1 MEASGSMTANRWT
14 EADVP
19 DQGGRVALV
28 TGANT
33 GIGLETA
40 RVLAGRG
47 TTVVIACRDTA
58 KAAVAVERIR
68 AGAASG
74 AGVEVLRLDL
84 ASLESVR
91 RAASEFLDRHE
102 RLDLLV
108 NNAGVMAPPPS
119 RTEEGFELQ
128 FGVNHL
134 GHFALT
140 GLLLG
145 ALLKTAGSRVV
156 TVASIAHQQGRMDL
170 GDLRAERS
178 YNAYTAYGRSKL
190 ANLMF
195 TYELQRRLVA
205 AGAGTIALAAHP
217 GISRTELSRN
227 LSPVLR
233 ALNEVVGALVLQDAR
248 TGALPSLRAATDPAA
263 RGGDYYGP
271 SGVGG
276 FRGHPRRVRS
286 SARSH
291 DGAVQRRLWTES
303 ERLSGVVYE
312 L

>member
-1 MEASGSMTANRWT
+1 MTGNRWT

-19 DQGGRVALV
+19 DQAGRVALV

-47 TTVVIACRDTA
+47 ATVVIACRDTA
-58 KAAVAVERIR
+58 KAAAAVERIG
-68 AGAASG
+68 AGAMSG
-74 AGVEVLRLDL
+74 VRVEVLRLDL

-91 RAASEFLDRHE
+91 RAAGEFLDRHE

-108 NNAGVMAPPPS
+108 NNAGVMIPPLS

-145 ALLKTAGSRVV
+145 GLLKTSGSRVV
-156 TVASIAHQQGRMDL
+156 TVSSIAHQQGRMDL

-195 TYELQRRLVA
+195 TYELQRRLAA

-217 GISRTELSRN
+217 GVSRTELSRN
-227 LSPVLR
+227 MSPVLR
-233 ALNEVVGALVLQDAR
+233 TLNDVVGGLVLQNAR
-248 TGALPSLRAATDPAA
+248 MGALPSLRAATDPAA

-271 SGVGG
+271 AGAGG
-276 FRGHPRRVRS
+276 FRGHPRRVRPA
-286 SARSH
+286 ARAH
-291 DGAVQRRLWTES
+291 DEALQGRLWTES